1 MFLKQEEIL
10 TVVICKEFHSHK
22 CHNFIQVFS
31 ELNSPLL
38 KLLVIISKD
47 FYVQPSMIS

>member
-10 TVVICKEFHSHK
+10 TVVIYKEFHSRQCHK
-22 CHNFIQVFS
+22 IIQFFS
-31 ELNSPLL
+31 ELNCPLL

-47 FYVQPSMIS
+47 FYVQLLMIS